1 VRKNRGD
8 LVHQR
13 VVHVQIDQPLAR
25 GGGLDEG
32 NTPLGDRWMPDD
44 ADQAQLAHGLFGFFD
59 PELAEPL
66 LNQGQADGENA
77 GEVGA
82 GAGDDLVLMADIDD
96 APGDGAAHRGGH
108 GDGGVDVGLGK
119 AGQAHG
125 GILSDRG
132 HAVDGAA
139 DVVVAVYIGSH
150 FKAP

>member
-1 VRKNRGD
+1 MGTASGMKLQFSDDFNTSCGPPDHFDMTRWTKWKGDVRAENGRGV
-8 LVHQR
+8 L
-13 VVHVQIDQPLAR
+13 
-25 GGGLDEG
+25 
-32 NTPLGDRWMPDD
+32 TTT
-44 ADQAQLAHGLFGFFD
+44 
-59 PELAEPL
+59 
-66 LNQGQADGENA
+66 
-77 GEVGA
+77 

-139 DVVVAVYIGSH
+139 DGVVAVYIGSH